1 MLKKVLRLLSSYQA
15 GRHGYRHGSSHEPWR
30 PEKKKWKGRERD
42 RRGGYGHPPYAPP
55 PGYGYDHGPYG
66 QGRPRGIKG
75 MIIDA
80 IVRKLLKYR

>member
-15 GRHGYRHGSSHEPWR
+15 GRHGYRHGSSYEPRR
-30 PEKKKWKGRERD
+30 PKKRWKGHERD
-42 RRGGYGHPPYAPP
+42 RHGGYGHSPYAPP

-66 QGRPRGIKG
+66 HGRPRGLKG

-80 IVRKLLKYR
+80 IVRKLLKHR